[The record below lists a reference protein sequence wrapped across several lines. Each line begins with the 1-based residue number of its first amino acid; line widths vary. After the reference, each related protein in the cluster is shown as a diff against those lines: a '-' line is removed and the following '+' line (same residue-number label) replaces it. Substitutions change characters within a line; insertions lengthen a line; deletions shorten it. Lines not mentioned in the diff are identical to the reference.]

1 MNLRLWQIASLR
13 LKNKRKKIRSGVTE
27 GKKKRIHSHSHLQTR
42 LKWDIP
48 ALISLS
54 YSRSTQVILMAL
66 KRLSLFCTCFI
77 AFSVVYQ
84 YIDIIYIYIHIQLK
98 QHALSE
104 YRRANNCITLSSPFL
119 RPINFRISLSW
130 FFVFVCLLIIFI
142 PLLYFLYILLWFL
155 TQTADMIQKRNI

>member
-13 LKNKRKKIRSGVTE
+13 LKNKRKIIRRGVTE

-84 YIDIIYIYIHIQLK
+84 YIDIIYIYIYIY
-98 QHALSE
+98 SW
-104 YRRANNCITLSSPFL
+104 NNMRYQNTDAQIIVITLSSPFL

-142 PLLYFLYILLWFL
+142 LLLYFLYTLLWFF
-155 TQTADMIQKRNI
+155 TQTADMI